1 MAENATFAARPN
13 RILIVAKAHYM
24 KLISVIFSIIF
35 LTFVLSG
42 VSCSAQKAPKEF
54 EGMIVYEVKSV
65 SNDAKLL
72 NRLNHVSGNKMIF
85 YYKDGNFK
93 KENYLNGKLLM
104 TSLYLAETNMLYH
117 YFAQPDSIVY
127 NSADMA
133 NYSVDSIFTSAGPQT
148 ILGYNCNYVYMKL
161 SNDTLPWMNF
171 EIESWGSKD
180 LFIKENRFEN
190 FKDGAKNLIVEQLK
204 SLSLKSV
211 MKNSR
216 STTTMTATEIK
227 EKKLK
232 NRIFTF
238 DKSLPMVEYNP

>member
-1 MAENATFAARPN
+1 MGLKHNQHFMKPISFLFSIC
-13 RILIVAKAHYM
+13 ILI
-24 KLISVIFSIIF
+24 I
-35 LTFVLSG
+35 VLSE

-65 SNDAKLL
+65 SDDSKLL

-127 NSADMA
+127 NSADLA
-133 NYSVDSIFTSAGPQT
+133 NYSVDSIFTSAGQQT
-148 ILGYNCNYVYMKL
+148 ILGYNCNYVYIKL
-161 SNDTLPWMNF
+161 SNDTLPWMNY

-180 LFIKENRFEN
+180 VFIKENRFEN

-204 SLSLKSV
+204 SLSLKTV

-227 EKKLK
+227 RKKL
-232 NRIFTF
+232 NDLIFTY
-238 DKSLPMVEYNP
+238 DETLPMVEYNP